1 MGSGYLG
8 GAPQVAAPPGADTS
22 ARLRVDWPA
31 CQGRGLCA
39 QVAPELI
46 SMDEW
51 GFPIVA
57 GAIPPQL
64 HPTARAAVNICP
76 HAALRLTPSH
86 RP

>member
-8 GAPQVAAPPGADTS
+8 GAGQAAASSTDTS

-46 SMDEW
+46 SLDEW
-51 GFPIVA
+51 GFPIVPT
-57 GAIPPQL
+57 AIPRQL
-64 HPTARAAVNICP
+64 QSTARAAVNICP
-76 HAALRLTPSH
+76 HAALRLIPAHH
-86 RP
+86 R